1 MKTDVLVGEKVKLL
15 QDVRDAYNEVYLSE
29 GEIVEIEEIKDEFK
43 GYEFGIPYGFFVGR
57 HAFKKLSDAKD
68 QTVII
73 RIGQVID
80 ALNELLKVTRGEAYV
95 DIHEFANVLKEQLK
109 DFQQKVKEN
118 NEPF

>member
-57 HAFKKLSDAKD
+57 HAFQKLSDAKD

-73 RIGQVID
+73 RIKQVID
-80 ALNELLKVTRGEAYV
+80 ALDDLTKAARADDYA
-95 DIHEFANVLKEQLK
+95 DIRESAKLFKEQLK
-109 DFQQKVKEN
+109 EFQQQVKEN